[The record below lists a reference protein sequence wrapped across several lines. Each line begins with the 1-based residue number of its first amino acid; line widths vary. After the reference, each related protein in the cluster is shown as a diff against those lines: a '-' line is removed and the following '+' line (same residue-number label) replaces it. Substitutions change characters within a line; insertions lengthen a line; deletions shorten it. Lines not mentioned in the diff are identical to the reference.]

1 MDRLKTKRAA
11 RRAQNTKLIQEA
23 RSLLTD
29 PTADNPKLTGIY
41 DRLSASNSE
50 LSKINDALEE
60 HLADEELEAEYVAA
74 AEYNDQAIS
83 MLAEIRCRVADLGRG
98 DSTAATAPQNA
109 TPSAPDAPTRIGPR
123 LPNLGMPTFRG
134 DIHEWSAFWEQFEQ
148 TVHLNNALSTT
159 TKFFYLRHYLAGEAA
174 AAISGFPTS
183 ESCYADAIELLKER
197 FGDRK
202 RIEQHHL
209 SALRSLPH
217 VKSGSDVRGLRRLYD
232 AVQLNIRCLTALN
245 VPTLSFSAML
255 IDILQQALPY
265 DIVLAYTRG
274 KRSQALRESG
284 SSANVF
290 EPAAAAASSDAELK
304 ELLTFTRVELES
316 REQCKP
322 FAERPVD
329 DRAQRTRGS
338 STSTASVLHSAS
350 CNWNECFF
358 CKSKKHG
365 TRACDADLSVTSK
378 KEMLTKDNRC
388 YRCTS
393 RGHQAR
399 SCQVKLTCSSC
410 HGRHASSMCDPN
422 YRKNMAVTPRP
433 VDASGSTVGMVS
445 SQSVML
451 CDKDSLSGS
460 EINDR
465 EVYLQTF
472 RAFVVKD
479 NSSRYVRGILDG
491 GSQRSF
497 VTEELV
503 RKLHLQVLGETRIAL
518 NTFGCA
524 SPSTAERRKVVE
536 VPLRSQHS
544 SDTRIVRA
552 IVVPVICHDI
562 ASPKADSHFLQN
574 LRLEGKFIADEKK
587 FDAETENGLSL
598 LIGADHLWQVMS
610 GEIVKSAEVPGLVAI
625 DTAFGWTLQGPSQ
638 QKAFLDCDSSLMV
651 CILKV
656 QAIGDDETTSQILQS
671 FWQLEAM
678 GITDSGESPSH
689 ESVAGFRG
697 SISKKDNRYTVALPW
712 KEDKKPLLGNN
723 REIALSRLQ
732 RLTRRLS
739 TKEGLLQRYDIV
751 IRQYLELGHAE
762 VVPKDSPLD
771 RDRAIYYMP
780 HREVIREESLT
791 TKLRV
796 VFDASS
802 HTQGVPSLNDCLDK
816 GVNLNPELLQV
827 LLRFRWFPVAINS
840 DIEKAFLQIEIQ
852 ETDRDAFR
860 FLWFDTTPISQH
872 SKLVEWRMTRVPF
885 GSTSSPFLLMATIHY
900 HLDNACEDKALASTL
915 KKAFYV
921 DDLLVG
927 AETFHEGL
935 RIYEQSK
942 AIMRDAGM
950 NLRKWKTNNH
960 QLQNIFDNQEE
971 QVEGAS
977 REAAAVLGMQWDI
990 EKDYFKFSSKS
1001 VAQYLVAGQPDTKR
1015 TLLKAASRIYDP
1027 LGILSPFTVTA
1038 KLLFQRLWVLGRSW
1052 DDQLPEEIKTQW
1064 TAWCADV
1071 IQLGHIK
1078 IPRCVRDGLHGAVK
1092 EAELHIFVDASLK
1105 AYGACAYLRAFDEAG
1120 NSATSLIVAKSRVA
1134 PIKTLTLPKLELMA
1148 AVVGARLLKYICSS
1162 WDSKDFH
1169 CVMWTDS
1176 MITLSWIRG
1185 DHSMLSQL

>member
-1 MDRLKTKRAA
+1 
-11 RRAQNTKLIQEA
+11 
-23 RSLLTD
+23 
-29 PTADNPKLTGIY
+29 
-41 DRLSASNSE
+41 
-50 LSKINDALEE
+50 
-60 HLADEELEAEYVAA
+60 
-74 AEYNDQAIS
+74 
-83 MLAEIRCRVADLGRG
+83 
-98 DSTAATAPQNA
+98 
-109 TPSAPDAPTRIGPR
+109 
-123 LPNLGMPTFRG
+123 
-134 DIHEWSAFWEQFEQ
+134 
-148 TVHLNNALSTT
+148 
-159 TKFFYLRHYLAGEAA
+159 
-174 AAISGFPTS
+174 
-183 ESCYADAIELLKER
+183 
-197 FGDRK
+197 
-202 RIEQHHL
+202 
-209 SALRSLPH
+209 
-217 VKSGSDVRGLRRLYD
+217 
-232 AVQLNIRCLTALN
+232 
-245 VPTLSFSAML
+245 
-255 IDILQQALPY
+255 
-265 DIVLAYTRG
+265 
-274 KRSQALRESG
+274 
-284 SSANVF
+284 
-290 EPAAAAASSDAELK
+290 
-304 ELLTFTRVELES
+304 
-316 REQCKP
+316 
-322 FAERPVD
+322 
-329 DRAQRTRGS
+329 
-338 STSTASVLHSAS
+338 
-350 CNWNECFF
+350 
-358 CKSKKHG
+358 
-365 TRACDADLSVTSK
+365 
-378 KEMLTKDNRC
+378 
-388 YRCTS
+388 
-393 RGHQAR
+393 
-399 SCQVKLTCSSC
+399 
-410 HGRHASSMCDPN
+410 MCDPN
-422 YRKNMAVTPRP
+422 YRKNMTVTPRP

-503 RKLHLQVLGETRIAL
+503 RKLHLQVLGETRIAP

-544 SDTRIVRA
+544 SDTRIVCA
-552 IVVPVICHDI
+552 TVVPVICHDI
-562 ASPKADSHFLQN
+562 ASPKADSHFLQH

-587 FDAETENGLSL
+587 FGAETENGLSL
-598 LIGADHLWQVMS
+598 LIGAHHLWQVMS

-671 FWQLEAM
+671 FWQLGAM
-678 GITDSGESPSH
+678 DITDSGESPSH
-689 ESVAGFRG
+689 EPVAGFRG

-723 REIALSRLQ
+723 REVALSRLQ

-739 TKEGLLQRYDIV
+739 TKEGLLQLYDIV

-771 RDRAIYYMP
+771 RDRAMYYMP

-816 GVNLNPELLQV
+816 GVNLNPELLLV
-827 LLRFRWFPVAINS
+827 LLRFRWFPVTINS

-852 ETDRDAFR
+852 ETDRDAFQ
-860 FLWFDTTPISQH
+860 FLWFDTTHISQH

-885 GSTSSPFLLMATIHY
+885 GSTSSPFLLMETIHY

-950 NLRKWKTNNH
+950 NLRKWKTNNY

-990 EKDYFKFSSKS
+990 EKDYFKFSSKF

-1015 TLLKAASRIYDP
+1015 
-1027 LGILSPFTVTA
+1027 
-1038 KLLFQRLWVLGRSW
+1038 RSW
-1052 DDQLPEEIKTQW
+1052 DDQLPEEIKTPW

-1071 IQLGHIK
+1071 IQLDHIK
-1078 IPRCVRDGLHGAVK
+1078 IPRCVRDWLHGAVE

-1105 AYGACAYLRAFDEAG
+1105 AYGTCAYLRAFDEEW
-1120 NSATSLIVAKSRVA
+1120 NSATSL
-1134 PIKTLTLPKLELMA
+1134 
-1148 AVVGARLLKYICSS
+1148 
-1162 WDSKDFH
+1162 
-1169 CVMWTDS
+1169 
-1176 MITLSWIRG
+1176 
-1185 DHSMLSQL
+1185 